1 MSLEY
6 RIFALP
12 NEPMNKIVRIILLFV
27 TNLISLLAIAQIN
40 ANVQQEFQ
48 LTIQPTKVPIK
59 LDGILDE
66 PAWNSVEAV
75 SQFYKKFPN
84 DIGAPKKQTEVKYL
98 FDDKNLY
105 FAFKVYDSGTAII
118 KSLKRDI
125 GHDGND
131 GVAIVLDPLNQK
143 TNGFYFV
150 VSALNVQ
157 SEGQLTGDSEEGL
170 SYSWDTK
177 WFTMTK
183 DYGNYWIAEIAIP
196 LKSIRYNA
204 ENKNW
209 GVNFVRIDAK
219 NFEYS
224 TWTRMGPNFR
234 SYDLGYTGLMKWPT
248 NPPASNNNVILLP
261 YLTGGISEDKSNSKT
276 ETTGNGGFDAKIALN
291 SSLNLDLT
299 INPDFSQVEVDNQVT
314 NLTRFSIFLPERRA
328 FFLENAD
335 LFAGFGIPPVRPF
348 YSRTIGLDKEGNKI
362 PILFGARLSG
372 NLSPDVRIGAMNMQT
387 GRQGDYAPENFSAFT
402 WQKRV
407 LKRSLIKGYF
417 LNRENFISV
426 EEEKKNPLDKY
437 GRNAGLTFE
446 YSNPAGSFSYWANY
460 NQSMK
465 PTIKDLNNYAE
476 AGVSYNGRNF
486 GFVLDLANVGKNYY
500 TDLGFVQRISNYD
513 AEKDTSIRIGFKH
526 IFSEISYAVMPA
538 KGRIGKT
545 ELSAENYVVF
555 NPDNSFNELESTLQL
570 ETNFKNSSN
579 FNLILSN
586 NVTNLLFPTSFTD
599 GIPLPAKQY
608 QYGQFKLNYVSD
620 TRKLFGW
627 VSEITV
633 GQFYNGQVQGF
644 GLGINWRN
652 QPHLNLR
659 LNAQINNIQLPGA
672 YGSTRLLLIAPR
684 IEYNFSTQ
692 LFWTTFIQYNT
703 QSNNFNVNSRLQYRY
718 KPMSDFF
725 LVYTDNY
732 FTDPLFKSKNRAIV
746 FKISYWF

>member
-1 MSLEY
+1 MNRLSL
-6 RIFALP
+6 IPL
-12 NEPMNKIVRIILLFV
+12 
-27 TNLISLLAIAQIN
+27 LLALNLFYLDGKAQTN
-40 ANVQQEFQ
+40 ATIQESFQ
-48 LTIQPTKVPIK
+48 LTIQPTKGPIK

-66 PAWNSVEAV
+66 PAWNTVQAV
-75 SQFYKKFPN
+75 SQFNKKFPN

-118 KSLKRDI
+118 RSLKRDI

-131 GVAIVLDPLNQK
+131 GVAVVLDPLNQK

-157 SEGQLTGDSEEGL
+157 SEDQLTGSSDGGI

-177 WFTMTK
+177 WFSMTK

-196 LKSIRYNA
+196 LKSIRYNS

-224 TWTRMGPNFR
+224 TWTRIGPNFK

-261 YLTGGISEDKSNSKT
+261 YLTGGISEDKSTSKT
-276 ETTGNGGFDAKIALN
+276 ETTGNVGFDAKIALN

-299 INPDFSQVEVDNQVT
+299 VNPDFSQVEVDNQVT
-314 NLTRFSIFLPERRA
+314 NLTRFNIFLPERRA

-335 LFAGFGIPPVRPF
+335 LFAGFGIPPIRPF

-387 GRQGDYAPENFSAFT
+387 GRKGNYAPENFSAFT

-407 LKRSLIKGYF
+407 LKRSMVKGYF

-437 GRNAGLTFE
+437 GRNAGITFE

-460 NQSMK
+460 NQSIK
-465 PTIKDLNNYAE
+465 PTIKNLNNYAE

-500 TDLGFVQRISNYD
+500 TDMGFVQRISNYD
-513 AEKDTSIRIGFKH
+513 AERDTSIRIGFKH
-526 IFSEISYAVMPA
+526 VFSEISYTLMPA
-538 KGRIGKT
+538 KGKIGKS
-545 ELSAENYVVF
+545 ELTAQNYVVL
-555 NPDNSFNELESTLQL
+555 NPDNSFNELESSLLLKTD
-570 ETNFKNSSN
+570 FKNASS
-579 FNLILSN
+579 FNLSLSN
-586 NVTNLLFPTSFTD
+586 NITNLLFPTSFTD

-608 QYGQFKLNYVSD
+608 QYGQFRFNYVSD

-633 GQFYNGQVQGF
+633 GQFYNGQVEGF
-644 GLGINWRN
+644 GLGINWRH

-659 LNAQINNIQLPGA
+659 LNAQFNQIRLPGN
-672 YGSTRLLLIAPR
+672 YGSTRLVLIAPR

-703 QSNNFNVNSRLQYRY
+703 QSNNFNINSRLQYRY

-732 FTDPLFKSKNRAIV
+732 FTDPLFKSKNRALI
-746 FKISYWF
+746 FKLSYWF